1 MYTSALTHTDAH
13 KCLHKTREN
22 RYKRNH
28 CFSCSLA
35 LPGAL
40 QVRTCASQPARSPHR
55 VTLIGSGDVWPGL
68 QRSRYLPHPLRHPS
82 LGRMSNSLMSVSV
95 LEVPAV
101 LLCRAR
107 PKCRFTRRQLRGSY
121 HRSYLATEVK
131 DALKRWHPKV
141 SAL

>member
-1 MYTSALTHTDAH
+1 MYTSALTHTQMHTSAYTKQGKIDTKGTTVSAAPRL
-13 KCLHKTREN
+13 CLE
-22 RYKRNH
+22 
-28 CFSCSLA
+28 
-35 LPGAL
+35 

-95 LEVPAV
+95 SEVPAV

-107 PKCRFTRRQLRGSY
+107 PKCRFTRRQLKGSY